1 MTPRA
6 PLNGPT
12 DPRSELADEALVAA
26 QTNHFPLVASQFAR
40 KDRAGLMLGA
50 SIALLLGSATL
61 FAMSSSRQNGQTKQA
76 EPVPT
81 PAVDLMAPAPAMA
94 QPAPTAAPMAIAT
107 SPAPMPAPLPP
118 MPAPAPAM
126 TNGMGLEA
134 ERLRAPAVVF
144 DNGAGA
150 AVAPMAQ
157 AAPPAAAPTQGRG
170 RREDMTAEELFA
182 ERVSGKADTATP
194 DRMTSPSTTVAQG
207 TLMTA
212 VLETAINSDLPG
224 YARAVIS
231 QDVKSFDGRRV
242 LIPRGS
248 HLIGEYKSGLA
259 VGQSRAYIL
268 WTRLLRPDG
277 VSIALASP
285 ATDTSGQ
292 NGLGGKVDSHFIK
305 RFGAAILLSVIGAAG
320 QAVGGGT
327 GTVILSGPQ
336 QAVSAGAQRDISIPP
351 TVKVGLGQPIRVFTA
366 RDLDFSSVSAA
377 P

>member
-1 MTPRA
+1 
-6 PLNGPT
+6 
-12 DPRSELADEALVAA
+12 
-26 QTNHFPLVASQFAR
+26 
-40 KDRAGLMLGA
+40 
-50 SIALLLGSATL
+50 
-61 FAMSSSRQNGQTKQA
+61 
-76 EPVPT
+76 
-81 PAVDLMAPAPAMA
+81 MA
-94 QPAPTAAPMAIAT
+94 
-107 SPAPMPAPLPP
+107 
-118 MPAPAPAM
+118 
-126 TNGMGLEA
+126 
-134 ERLRAPAVVF
+134 
-144 DNGAGA
+144 
-150 AVAPMAQ
+150 
-157 AAPPAAAPTQGRG
+157 PAAAPVAAPAKTPLPRDSMSP
-170 RREDMTAEELFA
+170 EDLFA

-194 DRMTSPSTTVAQG
+194 DRMTSPATTVAQG

-212 VLETAINSDLPG
+212 VLETAINSDLQG
-224 YARAVIS
+224 YVRAMIS
-231 QDVKSFDGRRV
+231 QDVKSYDGRRV

-259 VGQSRAYIL
+259 VGQSRAYVL

-277 VSIALASP
+277 ISIALASP
-285 ATDTSGQ
+285 ATDYSGQ

-366 RDLDFSSVSAA
+366 RDLDFSSVNAA